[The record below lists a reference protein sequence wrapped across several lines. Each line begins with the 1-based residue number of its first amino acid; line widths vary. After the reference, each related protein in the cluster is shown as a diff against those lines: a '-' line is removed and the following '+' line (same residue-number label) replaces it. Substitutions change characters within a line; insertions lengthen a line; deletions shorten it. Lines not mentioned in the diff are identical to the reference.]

1 MHFKMLLLDS
11 FKVPVK
17 AQPELTELLVT
28 VVTNISIVI

>member
-1 MHFKMLLLDS
+1 MLLLDS

-17 AQPELTELLVT
+17 AQLELTELLVT